1 MTIVN
6 AERHAFGR
14 RLKSAREGRGILLR
28 HIADSTKIKESLF
41 VELECGDVSKWPEG
55 IYRRAYLCAYL
66 SAIGLAAQPVLAEF
80 AQLFPDATPAEVP
93 QTGPTAQPVAA
104 IVAEPSSLSNRAWI
118 AVFDVTAVILFSTLI
133 AAAAGVAVRGVLP
146 YVAIAYAAA
155 GSLVFAQTIG
165 TQVQARIFSLMSAY
179 RPPSAE
185 SPKKT
190 KQVARLVVARQ
201 SPPVRRLLDADFEE
215 EVASRRA
222 SA

>member
-1 MTIVN
+1 MAIVN

-14 RLKSAREGRGILLR
+14 RLKSARESRGILLR

-55 IYRRAYLCAYL
+55 IYRRAYLCSYL

-80 AQLFPDATPAEVP
+80 AQLFPDDTASEAPQASPSVQPPADAGPEPATL
-93 QTGPTAQPVAA
+93 
-104 IVAEPSSLSNRAWI
+104 SSRAWI
-118 AVFDVTAVILFSTLI
+118 AVFDVTVVIFFSTLI
-133 AAAAGVAVRGVLP
+133 AAAAGVGVRSVLP
-146 YVAIAYAAA
+146 YVAIAYIAA

-165 TQVQARIFSLMSAY
+165 ANVQSRIFSMI
-179 RPPSAE
+179 RPPAQE

-190 KQVARLVVARQ
+190 QIARLVVTRQ
-201 SPPVRRLLDADFEE
+201 APPVRRLLDVDFEE